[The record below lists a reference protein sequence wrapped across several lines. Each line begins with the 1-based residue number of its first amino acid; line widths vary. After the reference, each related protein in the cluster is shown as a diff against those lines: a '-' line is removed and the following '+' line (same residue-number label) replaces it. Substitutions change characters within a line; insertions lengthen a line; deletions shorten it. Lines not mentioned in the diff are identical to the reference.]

1 MIRVQIELV
10 PADGSYEKQLFLMEI
25 CNTGGTSQRGEYQCD
40 LWNEQDGTTQTAR
53 ITGWPRRKRDAAALV
68 HEALSRMGYGR
79 EV

>member
-10 PADGSYEKQLFLMEI
+10 PANGGYEKQLFLMEI
-25 CNTGGTSQRGEYQCD
+25 CNIGGTPQRGEYRCH
-40 LWNEQDGTTQTAR
+40 LWNEQDDTTQVAH
-53 ITGWPRRKRDAAALV
+53 ITGWPRKQRDAAALV